1 LKQLLEDIAKLI
13 QNYILSKIKIAMKI
27 ILTSIGTQGDIEPF
41 LAIGIILKEKGH
53 HVICAFSEKF
63 REQTESYDIEFASL
77 GRKND
82 DVLGSDASKTIIGG
96 SGIKKFFAYIK
107 LMKLA
112 QKQKVPQEKEIKLYE
127 LIKHVSPDRIVYHS
141 KIVHPVLWEYENRGK
156 TIFVCP
162 FAYFHYIKGHSFFS
176 GINYGEFFNK
186 LTFKF
191 YDFGVV
197 TATLAAKKWLQI
209 KDKISRKQLKNVIHN
224 RKFIYTISPSLF
236 PRPGYWESNVKVLG
250 HQELKRKTDWKPEK
264 KLIEFIEKHEKILFI
279 TFGSMPNPEPKL
291 KTKIILEILER
302 NKIPAIINTASGGL
316 VKPDKFNSELIYFVS
331 QISYDWIFPKM
342 YAVIQHGG
350 AGTTHLAI
358 KYACATMIIP
368 HFMDQF
374 VWDKII
380 SELGVGPKGI
390 KVSKM
395 TSKNL
400 EPKILELLNNGSFKE
415 KSAKI
420 ANQMKNE
427 AFTDELYKTI
437 IE

>member
-1 LKQLLEDIAKLI
+1 
-13 QNYILSKIKIAMKI
+13 MKI

-41 LAIGIILKEKGH
+41 LAIGKILKEKGH

-63 REQTESYDIEFASL
+63 RELTESCDIEFASL

-82 DVLGSDASKTIIGG
+82 DSLENDATRTVIGG
-96 SGIKKFFAYIK
+96 SGIKKLFAYIK
-107 LMKLA
+107 LMRLA
-112 QKQKVPQEKEIKLYE
+112 QSQKVPQEKELKLYE
-127 LIKHVSPDRIVYHS
+127 LVKQEKPDRIVYHS
-141 KIVHPVLWEYENRGK
+141 KNVYPLIWEYKNRGK

-162 FAYFHYIKGHSFFS
+162 FAYFHYIKGHTFFF
-176 GINYGEFFNK
+176 GKNYGELFNK
-186 LTFKF
+186 LTFKLS
-191 YDFGVV
+191 DFGVV
-197 TATLAAKKWLQI
+197 TATMAAKKWLQI
-209 KDKISRKQLKNVIHN
+209 KDITTRRELKNIIHS
-224 RKFIYTISPSLF
+224 RKFIYTISPSVF
-236 PRPGYWESNVKVLG
+236 PRPGYWESNIKVLG

-264 KLIEFIEKHEKILFI
+264 KLTEFIEKHEKILFI
-279 TFGSMPNPEPKL
+279 TFGSMPNPEPKQ

-331 QISYDWIFPKM
+331 QISYYWIFPKM

-374 VWDKII
+374 VWDRITFD
-380 SELGVGPKGI
+380 LGVGPKGVKI
-390 KVSKM
+390 SKI
-395 TSKNL
+395 TNKNL
-400 EPKILELLNNGSFKE
+400 EPKVLELLNNKSFKE

-420 ANQMKNE
+420 ANQMKKE
-427 AFTDELYKTI
+427 DFKDEVYKTI